1 MIKKIKYILM
11 SVAVAALGVGVS
23 SCNEEYAQPPVNM
36 PEGGIGTGTWNNP
49 MTAYQCLIG
58 SVNPDRDEVWV
69 TGYIVGIVNTEV
81 GNVLNERCAQFDAPF
96 GVNTNLLIA
105 MNPDERNWE
114 KCATV
119 QLPSGSV
126 RSALNLTDHPDNQGK
141 QVTIKGTPGTKY
153 CGAYGLRSASD
164 YNWGDQGKEEVELA
178 PVDGPFFQNFEA
190 STSFDTYKSQGWSN
204 IMVLGGLSGWYIRNF
219 DNNNYITVSAYN
231 GSATGGP
238 YENWLITPAI
248 DLTKLEKKT
257 LEFITQAA
265 YTADNSYLEVYAM
278 TSNIPSQSTNTK
290 LNASIATPPSS
301 GSTYSSWV
309 NSGLIDLSQFSGT
322 IYIGWR
328 YYSEHGGSNGSSTY
342 CVDNV
347 SVGGAT
353 EADIPSTPEP
363 PADPNALYSMLNENA
378 GSIDWTYDNISLGEG
393 LSYVWEWKEY
403 SGSHYLNGSGYAGGK
418 AIPALSYAYSPAVS
432 LAGVTGTKVQFE
444 HAAKFQT
451 TIVSLGKLVV
461 REAGASQW
469 TEFDIPT
476 WPGTDSWKFVSS
488 GIIDISTFDGKN
500 VEIGFKYE
508 STAAGAD
515 TWEIKN
521 LKVTGSK

>member
-1 MIKKIKYILM
+1 MIKKFKYVIM
-11 SVAVAALGVGVS
+11 AVAAAFAGMGLS
-23 SCNEEYAQPPVNM
+23 SCDDEYAQPPVNI

-58 SVNPDRDEVWV
+58 SVNPDRNEVWV
-69 TGYIVGIVNTEV
+69 TGYIVGIVNTEI

-96 GVNTNLLIA
+96 GINTNLLIA
-105 MNPDERNWE
+105 MDPDETNWE
-114 KCATV
+114 NCATV

-126 RSALNLTDHPDNQGK
+126 RSALNLVDHPDNKGK
-141 QVTIKGTPGTKY
+141 LVTIKGETGTKY
-153 CGAYGLRSASD
+153 CGAYGIRSASD
-164 YNWGDQGKEEVELA
+164 YNWGAEGKEEVELA

-190 STSFDTYKSQGWSN
+190 STSFETYKSQGWSN
-204 IMVLGGLSGWYIRNF
+204 VTVLGGLSGWYVRNF

-231 GSATGGP
+231 GTVTGGP

-248 DLTKLEKKT
+248 DLSKLDKKT

-265 YTADNSYLEVYAM
+265 YPAEDSYLEVYAM
-278 TSNIPSQSTNTK
+278 TSNVPSLSTNTK
-290 LNASIATPPSS
+290 LAAEIASAPTS
-301 GSTYSSWV
+301 GSTYSNWV
-309 NSGLIDLSQFSGT
+309 NSGLIDLSKFEGT

-328 YYSEHGGSNGSSTY
+328 YYSAHGGSNGSTTY

-353 EADIPSTPEP
+353 EADMPQPDTPP
-363 PADPNALYSMLNENA
+363 VASGALYSMLQESA
-378 GSIDWTYDNISLGEG
+378 ASIDWTFDNVELSEG
-393 LSYVWEWKEY
+393 LSYIWKWTEY
-403 SGSHYLNGSGYAGGK
+403 SGSHYLNASGYANSK
-418 AIPALSYAYSPAVS
+418 ANAALAYAYSPAIS
-432 LAGVTGTKVQFE
+432 LAGVTGAAVEFE

-451 TIVSLGKLVV
+451 TILSLGKFVV
-461 REAGASQW
+461 REKGTTTW

-476 WPGTDSWKFVSS
+476 WPAEGSWKFAAS
-488 GIIDISTFDGKN
+488 GKIDISAFDGKE
-500 VEIGFKYE
+500 VEIGFKYQ

-521 LKVTGSK
+521 LNVTGTK